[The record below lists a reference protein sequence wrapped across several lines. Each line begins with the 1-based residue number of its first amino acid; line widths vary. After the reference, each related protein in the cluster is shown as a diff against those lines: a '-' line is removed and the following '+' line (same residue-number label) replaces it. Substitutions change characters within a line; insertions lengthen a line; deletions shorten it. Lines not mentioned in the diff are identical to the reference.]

1 MKDNEMTREEFC
13 IAQSMIASIRNISSL
28 YESET
33 SDEDITESLRR
44 ISEKIIEETG
54 VMQRENAIDF
64 TKWL

>member
-28 YESET
+28 YGSEA

-54 VMQRENAIDF
+54 AIQRENATDF